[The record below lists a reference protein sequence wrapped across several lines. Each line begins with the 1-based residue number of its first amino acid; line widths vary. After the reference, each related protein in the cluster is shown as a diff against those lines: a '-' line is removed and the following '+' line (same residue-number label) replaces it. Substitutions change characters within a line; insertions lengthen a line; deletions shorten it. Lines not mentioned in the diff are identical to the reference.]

1 MSLFKQRCYIISPT
15 KSILRPGFKGPN
27 LDVFTPVDDGVGPV
41 RVEPADGEEGVALG
55 EEVLLVQVGSG
66 ELESNLVLETGL
78 LLGVNNLK
86 WRIGSLTAM

>member
-1 MSLFKQRCYIISPT
+1 M
-15 KSILRPGFKGPN
+15 
-27 LDVFTPVDDGVGPV
+27 GPV
-41 RVEPADGEEGVALG
+41 GVEPADGDEGVALG

-86 WRIGSLTAM
+86 

>member
-1 MSLFKQRCYIISPT
+1 MGS
-15 KSILRPGFKGPN
+15 
-27 LDVFTPVDDGVGPV
+27 VGI
-41 RVEPADGEEGVALG
+41 EPADGEEGVALG

-66 ELESNLVLETGL
+66 ELEPDLVLETGL